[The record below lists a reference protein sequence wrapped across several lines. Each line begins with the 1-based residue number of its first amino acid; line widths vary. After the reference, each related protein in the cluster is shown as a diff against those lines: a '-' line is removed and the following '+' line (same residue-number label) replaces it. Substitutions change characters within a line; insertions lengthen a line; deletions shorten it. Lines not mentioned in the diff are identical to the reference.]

1 MNINFKSLIAYTSF
15 LFNYGFKLSFKII
28 IYEIK
33 YRNYYKD
40 QTPNHI
46 PNNKLNIKN
55 YDTKKI
61 TGYTPAYY
69 YYLNLV
75 KLYFQNKNIKFE
87 NMYDI
92 GFGTGRILFFF
103 QFLVKN
109 IYGFEIS
116 KKLFDVGKIKL
127 QNSIK
132 KNKNLNL
139 LYINA
144 LEFTNYENNSIIFI
158 FDPFTEL
165 NDLELILNNISK
177 LKNSYLVYANPRF
190 RNNVNL
196 RLEEVFSEINH
207 NFRGIS
213 IYKI

>member
-1 MNINFKSLIAYTSF
+1 
-15 LFNYGFKLSFKII
+15 
-28 IYEIK
+28 
-33 YRNYYKD
+33 
-40 QTPNHI
+40 
-46 PNNKLNIKN
+46 
-55 YDTKKI
+55 
-61 TGYTPAYY
+61 
-69 YYLNLV
+69 
-75 KLYFQNKNIKFE
+75 
-87 NMYDI
+87 MYDI

-144 LEFTNYENNSIIFI
+144 LEFTDYDNNSIIFI

-177 LKNSYLVYANPRF
+177 LKNSYLVYANQG
-190 RNNVNL
+190 
-196 RLEEVFSEINH
+196 SEIM
-207 NFRGIS
+207 
-213 IYKI
+213 